1 MKLWLANRS
10 VKQAITRNR
19 PHREDA
25 QKFHIDFTFLL
36 ITLDNKLKIINTF
49 LLATILIGCT
59 SNQPISASYIEKAE
73 SKIAQHNWEDAYRFL
88 EDGFISTNPEMKERS
103 FLLIKKFPQI
113 LIAGKNTFSSEK
125 ISKSISA
132 HGIIGFDIEKQ
143 RLEKYKIVADP
154 KDYENAK
161 SNIDLAS
168 IEIDIQRKEIQRIT
182 EQKRIEEQRLSDLQK
197 KAKDEAL
204 AAIAHKKTQQRA
216 ALIEAAQKSRF
227 ICQNQTECKKAFSLT
242 QIFVS
247 ENSDM
252 KIQVATETIIETYNP
267 NESMKTGLKA
277 IKIPKKGDSA
287 EIVVTASCRDE
298 GRDSFKD
305 ICDNKLL
312 SIYRT
317 FPTFLQSS
325 LRQ

>member
-1 MKLWLANRS
+1 M
-10 VKQAITRNR
+10 
-19 PHREDA
+19 
-25 QKFHIDFTFLL
+25 
-36 ITLDNKLKIINTF
+36 
-49 LLATILIGCT
+49 
-59 SNQPISASYIEKAE
+59 
-73 SKIAQHNWEDAYRFL
+73 QHNWEDAYILL
-88 EDGFISTNPEMKERS
+88 EDGFISTNPEMKEKS
-103 FLLIKKFPQI
+103 LALIKKFPQI

-143 RLEKYKIVADP
+143 RLEKYKIVANP

-161 SNIDLAS
+161 SNIDLAA
-168 IEIDIQRKEIQRIT
+168 IEIDLQRKEIQRIT

-197 KAKDEAL
+197 NAENEAL
-204 AAIAHKKTQQRA
+204 TAIKNKKSQQRL
-216 ALIEAAQKSRF
+216 ALIEAAQRSRF
-227 ICQNQTECKKAFSLT
+227 ICQNKTECQKAFSLT

-267 NESMKTGLKA
+267 NESMNTGLKA
-277 IKIPKKGDSA
+277 IKIPRRGDSA
-287 EIVVTASCRDE
+287 EIVLTASCRDE
-298 GRDSFKD
+298 GRESFKD
-305 ICDNKLL
+305 VCDNKIL
-312 SIYRT
+312 SVYRK